1 MLGRRLG
8 LFIVCVWMFAFAL
21 AGHAAVLSV
30 QLTLAPQ
37 VPYSCQDLLER
48 LAPLTAFAVTLTCS
62 TVPETTATP
71 EAQQVMY
78 AVHVSLHH
86 DQLVVRVSNLQR
98 RGAGD
103 FEELAWNMH
112 HADPQQLPRELSGL
126 LQFLRDYHVK
136 SPAFKTFLLCKAY
149 TDPAYLHHH
158 YALDASWVVL
168 PTYDPT
174 VPYRDADLER
184 TLPVCSAPTRK
195 RNFLRAS
202 WEIAAFLG
210 IGQGLYYVFEDTNIV
225 DWDYSTDDFPERLTT
240 WNHWKFDDNRLSL
253 NLGHVY
259 SGVLPYT
266 VGRSNGFTIVES
278 FLATL
283 LFSSI
288 WEIAAEYREVV
299 SVNDQIV
306 TTAGGVALGEPLHQM
321 GRVWRQQPGV
331 IAQGIAALVDPVG
344 TLNYWLD
351 GRAHPYSD
359 FDAPPEQWA
368 EFTTQIG
375 YALTQDI
382 DDDGHGAS
390 YPHLLL
396 LGVQGSVLNAGVH
409 VPGTANQWI
418 GNTVLSQLLLQ
429 AKFSPE
435 ALEEAHFITRTIL
448 SGYYWKNL
456 TVNSKDQLQG
466 YSLII
471 GLANGLEYRSRQ
483 DGEETDVYG
492 VVNVIGAALELNA
505 FHKNYRLHYQLDAFG
520 NFALIRPFALD
531 AAVMDNT
538 DLRRITAS
546 LFGSNA
552 RYSYATGYTI
562 HQALTLSNYGWE
574 VGVSL
579 RYTQFY
585 GLNSRELDRF
595 GERILRE
602 ATVRDSAMDLHVWGE
617 KHLSKKS
624 RVRLEIEVAAR
635 EGSLRWWRT
644 RERQRFL
651 QDDDIIPS
659 FMLIFARNVP

>member
-1 MLGRRLG
+1 
-8 LFIVCVWMFAFAL
+8 
-21 AGHAAVLSV
+21 
-30 QLTLAPQ
+30 
-37 VPYSCQDLLER
+37 
-48 LAPLTAFAVTLTCS
+48 
-62 TVPETTATP
+62 
-71 EAQQVMY
+71 
-78 AVHVSLHH
+78 
-86 DQLVVRVSNLQR
+86 
-98 RGAGD
+98 
-103 FEELAWNMH
+103 
-112 HADPQQLPRELSGL
+112 
-126 LQFLRDYHVK
+126 
-136 SPAFKTFLLCKAY
+136 
-149 TDPAYLHHH
+149 
-158 YALDASWVVL
+158 
-168 PTYDPT
+168 
-174 VPYRDADLER
+174 
-184 TLPVCSAPTRK
+184 
-195 RNFLRAS
+195 
-202 WEIAAFLG
+202 
-210 IGQGLYYVFEDTNIV
+210 
-225 DWDYSTDDFPERLTT
+225 
-240 WNHWKFDDNRLSL
+240 
-253 NLGHVY
+253 
-259 SGVLPYT
+259 
-266 VGRSNGFTIVES
+266 
-278 FLATL
+278 
-283 LFSSI
+283 
-288 WEIAAEYREVV
+288 
-299 SVNDQIV
+299 
-306 TTAGGVALGEPLHQM
+306 
-321 GRVWRQQPGV
+321 V

-396 LGVQGSVLNAGVH
+396 LGVQGSVLNAGMH

-435 ALEEAHFITRTIL
+435 ALEEAHFLTRTIL

-492 VVNVIGAALELNA
+492 VVNVIGAALELHV

-585 GLNSRELDRF
+585 GLNSRELERF
-595 GERILRE
+595 EERILRE
-602 ATVRDSAMDLHVWGE
+602 ATVRDSAMDLRLWGE
-617 KHLSKKS
+617 KYLSKKS
-624 RVRLEIEVAAR
+624 KVRLEVEVAAR

-644 RERQRFL
+644 REQQRFL

-659 FMLIFARNVP
+659 FMLIFARDFP